1 MKEWLRVSKPA
12 NGPAVVTCTVQD
24 GNLTAKW
31 SVKSFNNIR
40 SGVEQARYGAKNAL
54 EQLREAT
61 A

>member
-1 MKEWLRVSKPA
+1 MKEWLRVHKPT

-31 SVKSFNNIR
+31 SVKSFHNIKA
-40 SGVEQARYGAKNAL
+40 GVAEARRGATDAL
-54 EQLREAT
+54 GQLKEAT